1 MKTIV
6 PLKQSLVKFVL
17 LIAVTASGVLTQ
29 AQSLPVLSEGLKFE
43 SFQHISGTNLEVGAV
58 YRFASVTTNV
68 DALVKIDSLVNG
80 AKLNKIDDNSN
91 GTGYKAAFQPAV
103 QSGNFIGDSYAV
115 FSIQFVQEN
124 TAIPVTLQSVNAT
137 ALDLDGNSTLKEFV
151 EIGYGTGATMSYWM
165 GTPDILVS
173 QLSTGAYYARNI
185 LGIERSGIDTAS
197 LANMFTATKTDV
209 SSFVLKYGTSTTNRS
224 SATRQFSLYMKGFAY
239 PPSTLP
245 VSLTAFSASLNN
257 NKVDLKWTTASEVN
271 VSHFVVEKSTDGSN
285 YTDAGMVFSYG
296 SAFET
301 ANYTLSD
308 NIAGTQSKVIYY
320 RLRSVDIDG
329 KSQLSATRIIR
340 IDSKESNSIAILT
353 YPNPVNNELRITV
366 PANWQNKKAVY
377 ELFNANGQIAKR
389 IETANSSQTEAINVA
404 SLAPGFYIVR
414 VSCEGQVAQQKI
426 VKH

>member
-1 MKTIV
+1 
-6 PLKQSLVKFVL
+6 
-17 LIAVTASGVLTQ
+17 
-29 AQSLPVLSEGLKFE
+29 
-43 SFQHISGTNLEVGAV
+43 
-58 YRFASVTTNV
+58 V
-68 DALVKIDSLVNG
+68 DALITIDSLVNG
-80 AKLNKIDDNSN
+80 AKVNKIDDNSN

-103 QSGNFIGDSYAV
+103 QSGNFIGSSYAV

-124 TAIPVTLQSVNAT
+124 TTIPVILQSVNAT

-151 EIGYGTGATMSYWM
+151 EIGYGAGATMSYWM

-173 QLSTGAYYARNI
+173 QLITGAYYARNI

-197 LANMFTATKTDV
+197 LANMFTATKSDV
-209 SSFVLKYGTSTTNRS
+209 SSYTLKYGTITSNRT

-257 NKVDLKWTTASEVN
+257 NKVDLKWTTASEIN

-285 YTDAGMVFSYG
+285 YSDAGMVFSYG

-308 NIAGTQSKVIYY
+308 NISGTQSKVIYY

-389 IETANSSQTEAINVA
+389 TETANSSQTEVINVT
-404 SLAPGFYIVR
+404 SLTPGFYIVR

>member
-6 PLKQSLVKFVL
+6 PLKQSLLKFVL

-58 YRFASVTTNV
+58 YRFASVTANV

-80 AKLNKIDDNSN
+80 AKVNKIDDNSN
-91 GTGYKAAFQPAV
+91 GTGYKAALQPAV
-103 QSGNFIGDSYAV
+103 QSGNFIGNSYAV

-165 GTPDILVS
+165 GTPDILVT
-173 QLSTGAYYARNI
+173 QLLTGAYYARNI
-185 LGIERSGIDTAS
+185 LGIERSGIDTSA
-197 LANMFTATKTDV
+197 LANMFTASKNDV
-209 SSFVLKYGTSTTNRS
+209 SSFVIKYGTSTTNRT

-257 NKVDLKWTTASEVN
+257 DKVDLKWTTASEVN

>member
-80 AKLNKIDDNSN
+80 AKVNKIDDNSN
-91 GTGYKAAFQPAV
+91 GTGYKAAFQPAI

-173 QLSTGAYYARNI
+173 QLLNGAYYARNI

-209 SSFVLKYGTSTTNRS
+209 SSFVLKYGTSTTNRT
-224 SATRQFSLYMKGFAY
+224 SANRQFSLYMKGFTY
-239 PPSTLP
+239 PSSTLP

-301 ANYTLSD
+301 ASYTLSD

-340 IDSKESNSIAILT
+340 IDSKEGNNITILT
-353 YPNPVNNELRITV
+353 YPNPVSNELRITV

-377 ELFNANGQIAKR
+377 ELFNANGQIAKK
-389 IETANSSQTEAINVA
+389 IETASSSQTETINVT
-404 SLAPGFYIVR
+404 SLAPGFYVVR

>member
-6 PLKQSLVKFVL
+6 LLKQSLVKFVL
-17 LIAVTASGVLTQ
+17 LIAVAASGVLTQ
-29 AQSLPVLSEGLKFE
+29 AQSLPVLSDGLKFE

-58 YRFASVTTNV
+58 YRFASVSANV
-68 DALVKIDSLVNG
+68 DALVTIDSLVNG
-80 AKLNKIDDNSN
+80 AKVNKIDDNSN

-103 QSGNFIGDSYAV
+103 QSGNFIGSSYAV

-124 TAIPVTLQSVNAT
+124 TTIPVILQSVNAT

-173 QLSTGAYYARNI
+173 QLVSGAYYAKNI

-209 SSFVLKYGTSTTNRS
+209 SSYTLKYGTITSNRTNS
-224 SATRQFSLYMKGFAY
+224 TRQFSLYMKGFSY

-245 VSLTAFSASLNN
+245 VSLTAFTASLNN

-271 VSHFVVEKSTDGSN
+271 VSHFVVEKSTDGTN

-301 ANYTLSD
+301 AKYTLSD
-308 NIAGTQSKVIYY
+308 DIANTQSKVIYY

-340 IDSKESNSIAILT
+340 IDSKESNSITILT
-353 YPNPVNNELRITV
+353 YPNPVSNELRITV

-377 ELFNANGQIAKR
+377 ELFNANGQIAKK
-389 IETANSSQTEAINVA
+389 IETTSCSQTETINVT

>member
-6 PLKQSLVKFVL
+6 LLKQSLVKFVL

-29 AQSLPVLSEGLKFE
+29 AQSLPVLSDGLKFE

-58 YRFASVTTNV
+58 YRFASVSANV
-68 DALVKIDSLVNG
+68 DALVTIDSLING
-80 AKLNKIDDNSN
+80 AKVNKIDDNSN

-103 QSGNFIGDSYAV
+103 QSGNFIGSSYAV

-124 TAIPVTLQSVNAT
+124 TTIPVILQSVNAT

-151 EIGYGTGATMSYWM
+151 EIGYGAGATMSYWM

-173 QLSTGAYYARNI
+173 QLLSGAFYARNI

-209 SSFVLKYGTSTTNRS
+209 SSYTLKYGTITSNRT

-245 VSLTAFSASLNN
+245 VSLTDFSASLNN

-271 VSHFVVEKSTDGSN
+271 VSHFVIEKSTDGTN

-301 ANYTLSD
+301 AKYTLSD
-308 NIAGTQSKVIYY
+308 NIANTQSKVIYY

-329 KSQLSATRIIR
+329 KSQLSATRSIR
-340 IDSKESNSIAILT
+340 IDSKEGNSIDILT
-353 YPNPVNNELRITV
+353 YPNPVSNELRITV

-377 ELFNANGQIAKR
+377 ELFNANGQMAKR
-389 IETANSSQTEAINVA
+389 TETTSSSQTEVINVT

>member
-17 LIAVTASGVLTQ
+17 LIAVIASGVLTQ

-43 SFQHISGTNLEVGAV
+43 SFQHISGTDLEVGAV

-80 AKLNKIDDNSN
+80 AKVNKIDDNSN
-91 GTGYKAAFQPAV
+91 GLGYKAALQPAV
-103 QSGNFIGDSYAV
+103 KSGNVIGNSYAV
-115 FSIQFVQEN
+115 FSILFVQKD
-124 TAIPVTLQSVNAT
+124 TTIPVTLQSVNAT

-173 QLSTGAYYARNI
+173 QLLSGAYYARNI
-185 LGIERSGIDTAS
+185 LGIERNGIDTAS

-209 SSFVLKYGTSTTNRS
+209 SSFVLKYGTSTTNPTGS
-224 SATRQFSLYMKGFAY
+224 TRQFSLYMKGFAY
-239 PPSTLP
+239 PPSILP

-301 ANYTLSD
+301 ANYTLTD
-308 NIAGTQSKVIYY
+308 NIANDQSKVIYY

-340 IDSKESNSIAILT
+340 IDSKESNNITILT
-353 YPNPVNNELRITV
+353 YPNPVSNELRITV
-366 PANWQNKKAVY
+366 PANWQNKKVVY

-389 IETANSSQTEAINVA
+389 NETASSSQTETINVIN
-404 SLAPGFYIVR
+404 LAPGFYIVR
-414 VSCEGQVAQQKI
+414 VSCEGQVAQQKV

>member
-58 YRFASVTTNV
+58 YRFTSVTTNV

-80 AKLNKIDDNSN
+80 AKVNKIDDNSN

-103 QSGNFIGDSYAV
+103 QSGNFIGNSYAV

-151 EIGYGTGATMSYWM
+151 EIGFGTGATMSYWM

-173 QLSTGAYYARNI
+173 QLLTGAYYARNI
-185 LGIERSGIDTAS
+185 LGIERSGIDTSA
-197 LANMFTATKTDV
+197 LANMFTASKNDV
-209 SSFVLKYGTSTTNRS
+209 SSFVIKYGTSTTNRT

-340 IDSKESNSIAILT
+340 IDNKESNSIAILT

-389 IETANSSQTEAINVA
+389 TETANSSQTEVINVT

>member
-6 PLKQSLVKFVL
+6 LLKQSLVKFVL

-29 AQSLPVLSEGLKFE
+29 AQSLPVLSDGLKFE

-68 DALVKIDSLVNG
+68 DALVTIDSLVNG
-80 AKLNKIDDNSN
+80 AKVNKIDDNSN

-103 QSGNFIGDSYAV
+103 QSGNFIGSSYAV
-115 FSIQFVQEN
+115 FTIQFVQEN
-124 TAIPVTLQSVNAT
+124 TTIPVILQSVNAT

-151 EIGYGTGATMSYWM
+151 EIGYGAGATMSYWM

-173 QLSTGAYYARNI
+173 QLITGAYYARNI

-197 LANMFTATKTDV
+197 LANMFTATKSDV
-209 SSFVLKYGTSTTNRS
+209 SSYTLKYGTITSNRT

-257 NKVDLKWTTASEVN
+257 NKVDLKWTTASEIN

-285 YTDAGMVFSYG
+285 YSDAGMVFSYG

-308 NIAGTQSKVIYY
+308 NISGTQSKVIYY

-389 IETANSSQTEAINVA
+389 TETANSSQTEVINVT